1 MKHSKLYG
9 FALIVG
15 TLCGVITML
24 FHPTGRDLIGQPGEV
39 AHRYELITVA
49 VHSLAIF
56 GLPVVFFGFSGFSRR
71 LGLENPLV
79 SAALIAYGFGAMA
92 VTSAAVINGLV
103 GPVLT
108 GKINEADE
116 PTQKLLHLVLMN
128 NSLLNQ
134 AFTKV
139 FVVAAGFALIAWSI
153 HLWKKGRLMQITA
166 ITGFII
172 GILSLSGILSGHLK
186 LDVHGFG
193 LFTFAQSIWTILVA
207 VFMIRTENNKSD
219 ITGQEI

>member
-9 FALIVG
+9 FALTIG
-15 TLCGVITML
+15 TLSGVITML
-24 FHPTGRDLIGQPGEV
+24 FHPTGRDLIGQPDEI

-56 GLPVVFFGFSGFSRR
+56 GLPVMFFGFLGFSRR

-79 SAALIAYGFGAMA
+79 SAALIAYGFGAIA
-92 VTSAAVINGLV
+92 VLSAAVINGLV
-103 GPVLT
+103 GPIVT

-139 FVVAAGFALIAWSI
+139 FVVAVGFALIAWSI
-153 HLWKKGRLMQITA
+153 HLWKKGKLMKITA
-166 ITGFII
+166 IIGFII
-172 GILSLSGILSGHLK
+172 GILSLFGIFSGHLK
-186 LDVHGFG
+186 LNVHGFG

-207 VFMIRTENNKSD
+207 VFMIRPENKESD
-219 ITGQEI
+219 IVSQEI

>member
-15 TLCGVITML
+15 TLCGAITML
-24 FHPTGRDLIGQPGEV
+24 FHPTGRDLIGQPDEI

-56 GLPVVFFGFSGFSRR
+56 GLPVMFFGFLGFSRR

-79 SAALIAYGFGAMA
+79 SAALIAYGFGAIA
-92 VTSAAVINGLV
+92 VMSAAVINGLV

-116 PTQKLLHLVLMN
+116 PTRKLFHLMLMN

-139 FVVAAGFALIAWSI
+139 FVAAVGFALITWSI
-153 HLWKKGRLMQITA
+153 HLWNKGRLMQISA
-166 ITGFII
+166 ILGFVV
-172 GILSLSGILSGHLK
+172 GILSWSGIFSGHLK

-193 LFTFAQSIWTILVA
+193 LFTFAQSIWTLLVA
-207 VFMIRTENNKSD
+207 VFMIRTENKESD
-219 ITGQEI
+219 IISQEI